1 MQDYYA
7 ARAQEYDRI
16 YSKPER
22 QDDLRRMEAWL
33 PDALA
38 DRTVLELACG
48 TGYWTQFY
56 AAQARHV
63 LGIDSSQETL
73 DVAQTRVPTNV
84 QLLQGDAYRV
94 PALDIAFDACFAGF
108 WWSHIPL
115 QRVSAFLNSLHAS
128 LQPAAKV
135 IFIDNRFVP
144 GSSTPI
150 SERTAEG
157 DTYQERNLDDGS
169 VHRVL
174 KNFPRAEELLQAV
187 EPYAIE
193 ASYRQWQYFWALEY
207 TLR

>member
-1 MQDYYA
+1 MKDYYV
-7 ARAQEYDRI
+7 ARAQEYDQI

-38 DRTVLELACG
+38 GRTVLELACG

-56 AAQARHV
+56 AARARHV

-73 DVAQTRVPTNV
+73 DVAQKRVPANV
-84 QLLQGDAYRV
+84 QLLQGDAYRI
-94 PALDIAFDACFAGF
+94 PTLDFAFDACFGGF

-115 QRVSAFLNSLHAS
+115 QRVSAFLDSLHAS
-128 LQPAAKV
+128 LQPNAKV

-157 DTYQERNLDDGS
+157 DTYQERSLGNGS

-174 KNFPRAEELLQAV
+174 KNFPNAEELLRAV

-207 TLR
+207 TLK